1 VCSHFLSLEKRA
13 GCKEGIGKGKFLTNG
28 TGGGAGHGGKGG
40 SGLYKGLSVDGG
52 STYGDPDLPCELGS
66 GTSSSSGSEK
76 VAGGGMIG
84 QFFVLLHT

>member
-1 VCSHFLSLEKRA
+1 MSFKNWA

-28 TGGGAGHGGKGG
+28 AGGGAGHGGKGG
-40 SGLYKGLSVDGG
+40 SGHYNGLSVDGG
-52 STYGDPDLPCELGS
+52 RRYGDPYLPCELGS

-84 QFFVLLHT
+84 QFFVLLFILHF